1 MPFKELIAE
10 RRDELTTSDR
20 RLIDVLLVDKT
31 EGSFLPA
38 HEIAERAGVHAS
50 TAGRLARKL
59 GFKSYRAMRDELRN
73 AVLSD
78 LDASRRV
85 RKRVD
90 RAVGQTMLQSVI
102 EGEIR
107 ALSSLAAQ
115 VDQQTIDLT
124 TQCLGRARRIIVMGE
139 GHASSLAEIFV
150 RRLKRSGYRAV
161 ALSHI
166 DWEAADELIDLASED
181 LLFGMIFRHES
192 AGIEQAFEIAAQTGA
207 PKILLTDRTSSPP
220 ADITMTVRRG
230 EAGEFH
236 SLTVP
241 MAICNTLIL
250 ELSRA
255 DEGHSLNALGKL
267 ENLRKTFEKS
277 GPPRRKR

>member
-1 MPFKELIAE
+1 MPFEELIAE
-10 RRDELTTSDR
+10 HQNELTTSDR
-20 RLIDVLLVDKT
+20 RLIEVLLVDKT

-38 HEIAERAGVHAS
+38 HEIAERAGVHPS

-59 GFKSYRAMRDELRN
+59 GFGSYRAMREELRH

-78 LDASRRV
+78 LDAARRV

-90 RAVGQTMLQSVI
+90 RAAGQSLLQSVI
-102 EGEIR
+102 DGEVR
-107 ALSSLAAQ
+107 ALTALASQ
-115 VDQQTIDLT
+115 VDQPTIDRT
-124 TQCLGRARRIIVMGE
+124 TAWLGAARRIVVMGE
-139 GHASSLAEIFV
+139 GHASSLAEIFA

-161 ALSHI
+161 ALPHL
-166 DWEAADELIDLASED
+166 DWEAADELISLTKDD

-192 AGIEQAFEIAAQTGA
+192 IGIARAFEIAGEIGA
-207 PKILLTDRTSSPP
+207 NTVLLTDRAMSP
-220 ADITMTVRRG
+220 AAGITMVVRRG

-241 MAICNTLIL
+241 MVVCNTLIL

-255 DEGHSLNALGKL
+255 DEGHSLAALGKL
-267 ENLRKTFEKS
+267 EHLRRTFAIPA
-277 GPPRRKR
+277 GQRRKG